1 MKHFLVIYNRS
12 EGRIVRRR
20 AYRGAP
26 DALRARF
33 SAEREFKG
41 QPDIEVVVLGGES
54 WRSVQRTH
62 ARYFNRV
69 QDLAKVGLDRLSVAS
84 S

>member
-1 MKHFLVIYNRS
+1 MRHFLVVYNRH

-20 AYRGAP
+20 AYRGAA
-26 DALRARF
+26 DALDARF
-33 SAEREFKG
+33 AAEREFKG

-54 WRSVQRTH
+54 WQSVERTH
-62 ARYFNRV
+62 SRYFSRV
-69 QDLAKVGLDRLSVAS
+69 QDLAKVGLERLAVAS